1 MDQQV
6 KSQGIKAAEIQARW
20 GIPNWTRAEDYPA
33 KMTDLE
39 WRWEFLRRRPGYRDL
54 WDYYKRRGQVLLPI
68 DGTGASWVLPAEVT
82 AESLRLAFGMR
93 VMYDPRVRMS
103 DDFLSRETVFDSSY
117 GHPHENLAWL
127 DFDSGA
133 REALRDPARAEQRV
147 SELQKVAALR
157 SAAGIIG
164 FEFNISRPLGPQIE
178 WARDSLLRYQERFR
192 GKKNTFRPSREL
204 WSVYLRVLDAR
215 DCAASWKM
223 VANVL
228 WGNDNDRDKARRTYE
243 SAVGVRDIFPIDL
256 PNSARSRVVARKK
269 A

>member
-54 WDYYKRRGQVLLPI
+54 GDYYKRRGQVLLPI

-82 AESLRLAFGMR
+82 AESLRLLAFGMR

-127 DFDSGA
+127 DFDSA
-133 REALRDPARAEQRV
+133 PR
-147 SELQKVAALR
+147 
-157 SAAGIIG
+157 
-164 FEFNISRPLGPQIE
+164 
-178 WARDSLLRYQERFR
+178 
-192 GKKNTFRPSREL
+192 
-204 WSVYLRVLDAR
+204 
-215 DCAASWKM
+215 C
-223 VANVL
+223 
-228 WGNDNDRDKARRTYE
+228 
-243 SAVGVRDIFPIDL
+243 
-256 PNSARSRVVARKK
+256 ARSRGAQRPGSGGAKSVGTPKGRSTQECRRDHRV
-269 A
+269 